1 MHRYFFYISPDKI
14 HDNTAIL
21 KGDEF
26 RHCIY
31 VLRKKTGD
39 EISLFNGRGEVLTAV
54 IDQIAKKYCEC
65 RIISTEKI
73 KKPISTDI
81 ILAFG
86 LIKNKALDLL
96 IREASALGVNQFVP
110 LLTQHSVK
118 QGFNSDRM
126 QKIAIESLKQSGG
139 FYLPEIHKPVE
150 LPDWLDMAADV
161 PVKLVAEQ
169 DHSISLQTALSK
181 NIDHK
186 TVAILIGP
194 EGGLHSDEIES
205 AVAKGFTPVSI
216 HPYRLRTELA
226 AIVAIAGI
234 YAYTKKRKG

>member
-1 MHRYFFYISPDKI
+1 MHRYFFYVSPGKI
-14 HDNTAIL
+14 QDDTAIL

-26 RHCIY
+26 RHCIH
-31 VLRKKTGD
+31 VLRKKTGE
-39 EISLFNGRGEVLTAV
+39 EISLFNGRGEVLTAI
-54 IDQIAKKYCEC
+54 IDQIAKKHCEC
-65 RIISTEKI
+65 RIISNKKI
-73 KKPISTDI
+73 KKPVSTDI

-86 LIKNKALDLL
+86 LIKSKALDLL
-96 IREASALGVNQFVP
+96 IREASALGVSQFVP

-126 QKIAIESLKQSGG
+126 QKIAIESLKQSGS
-139 FYLPEIHKPVE
+139 FYLPEIHEPVE
-150 LPDWLDMAADV
+150 LPDWLDMAANV

-169 DHSISLQTALSK
+169 DHSISIQTALSK
-181 NIDHK
+181 QIDRK

-216 HPYRLRTELA
+216 HPHRLRTELA
-226 AIVAIAGI
+226 AMVAIASI
-234 YAYTKKRKG
+234 YAYTKQRKG

>member
-1 MHRYFFYISPDKI
+1 MHRYFFYISPGKI
-14 HDNTAIL
+14 QNDTAIL
-21 KGDEF
+21 EGDEF
-26 RHCIY
+26 RHCIH

-39 EISLFNGRGEVLTAV
+39 EILLFNGRGEVFTATIDV
-54 IDQIAKKYCEC
+54 IFKKYCEC
-65 RIISTEKI
+65 LIISTEKI
-73 KKPISTDI
+73 NKPILTDI
-81 ILAFG
+81 VLAFG
-86 LIKNKALDLL
+86 LIKSKALDLL
-96 IREASALGVNQFVP
+96 IREASALGVSQFVP

-126 QKIAIESLKQSGG
+126 QKIAIESLKQSGN
-139 FYLPEIHKPVE
+139 FYLPEIHEPVE
-150 LPDWLDMAADV
+150 LPDWLNMAANV

-169 DHSISLQTALSK
+169 DHSISLQTALK
-181 NIDHK
+181 KQNGHK

-226 AIVAIAGI
+226 AIVAIASI
-234 YAYTKKRKG
+234 YAYTKQRKG

>member
-39 EISLFNGRGEVLTAV
+39 EISLFNGRGEVFTAI
-54 IDQIAKKYCEC
+54 IDRIAKKYCEY

-86 LIKNKALDLL
+86 LIKSKALDLL
-96 IREASALGVNQFVP
+96 IREASALGVSQFVP

-126 QKIAIESLKQSGG
+126 QKIAIESLKQSGS
-139 FYLPEIHKPVE
+139 FYLPEIHEPVE
-150 LPDWLDMAADV
+150 FSDWLDMAANV

-169 DHSISLQTALSK
+169 DHSISLQTALK
-181 NIDHK
+181 KQIDHK

-194 EGGLHSDEIES
+194 EGGLHSDEVEF
-205 AVAKGFTPVSI
+205 AVAKGFIPVSI

-226 AIVAIAGI
+226 AIVAITRI
-234 YAYTKKRKG
+234 YAYIN

>member
-1 MHRYFFYISPDKI
+1 MHRYFFYISPGKI
-14 HDNTAIL
+14 QNDTAIL
-21 KGDEF
+21 EGDEF
-26 RHCIY
+26 RHCIH

-39 EISLFNGRGEVLTAV
+39 EILLFNGRGEVFTATIDV
-54 IDQIAKKYCEC
+54 IFKKYCEC
-65 RIISTEKI
+65 LIISTEKI
-73 KKPISTDI
+73 NKPILTDI
-81 ILAFG
+81 VLAFG
-86 LIKNKALDLL
+86 LIKSKALDLL
-96 IREASALGVNQFVP
+96 IREASALGVSQFVP

-126 QKIAIESLKQSGG
+126 QKIAIESLKQSGN
-139 FYLPEIHKPVE
+139 FYLPEIHEPVE
-150 LPDWLDMAADV
+150 LPDWLNMAANV

-169 DHSISLQTALSK
+169 DHSISLQTALK
-181 NIDHK
+181 KQNGHK

-226 AIVAIAGI
+226 AIVAIASI
-234 YAYTKKRKG
+234 YAYIN